1 MCNALGMTARLEM
14 KLQGKVAIVTGSS
27 RGLGKAIAIGLATDG
42 ADVVVAARTEVENL
56 QLPGTIYKTAEEI
69 QALGHRA
76 LPIKCDVTKEQS
88 VNDMVQKTLSEF
100 GHVDILVNNAGV
112 AFYYP
117 IVETPL
123 KHWELVLRV
132 NLVGAFLCS
141 KAVLPKMMEQ
151 KGGSIINIS
160 SLAADERVLST
171 VSTGVAY
178 AVAKAGLDRFTWGL
192 ASEVGQYNIAVNA
205 VKPAKVVDT
214 EGMRFWMPDADKSQ
228 WESPERMVRCAI
240 FLASQD
246 ANGVT
251 GTVATD
257 EELCTWHGLK

>member
-1 MCNALGMTARLEM
+1 L
-14 KLQGKVAIVTGSS
+14 KLDGKVAIVSGSS
-27 RGLGKAIAIGLATDG
+27 RGLGKAIALGFAREG
-42 ADVVVAARTEVENL
+42 ADVIVAARTEVQNP

-69 QALGHRA
+69 QALGRRA
-76 LPIKCDVTKEQS
+76 LPIKCDVTNEQS
-88 VNDMVQKTLSEF
+88 VNDMVQKALGEF

-123 KHWELVLRV
+123 KRWELVLRV
-132 NLVGAFLCS
+132 NLIGAFLCC
-141 KAVLPKMMEQ
+141 KVVLPQMIERRS
-151 KGGSIINIS
+151 GSIINIS
-160 SLAADERVLST
+160 SLAADHRVLGT

-192 ASEVGQYNIAVNA
+192 AAEVGRYNIAVNA
-205 VKPAKVVDT
+205 IKPAKVVDT
-214 EGMRFWMPDADKSQ
+214 EGIRFWLPDADKSQ
-228 WESPERMVRCAI
+228 WQSPERMVKCVA

-246 ANGVT
+246 ASGVT

-257 EELCTWHGLK
+257 EELCTWHGL

>member
-1 MCNALGMTARLEM
+1 M
-14 KLQGKVAIVTGSS
+14 KLESKVAIVTGSS
-27 RGLGKAIAIGLATDG
+27 RGLGKAIAIGLATEG
-42 ADVVVAARTEVENL
+42 AEVVVAARTEVENP

-69 QALGHRA
+69 QALGRRA
-76 LPIKCDVTKEQS
+76 LPIKCDVTNEQS
-88 VNDMVQKTLSEF
+88 VNDMVQKALSEF

-117 IVETPL
+117 IIETPL
-123 KHWELVLRV
+123 KRWELVLKV
-132 NLVGAFLCS
+132 NLIGAFLCS
-141 KAVLPKMMEQ
+141 KAVLPKMIEQ
-151 KGGSIINIS
+151 RSGSIINIS
-160 SLAADERVLST
+160 SLAADEKVLGT

-192 ASEVGQYNIAVNA
+192 AEEVGQYNIAVNA
-205 VKPAKVVDT
+205 VKPHGVVDT
-214 EGMRFWMPDADKSQ
+214 EGMRFWMSDADKSQ
-228 WESPERMVRCAI
+228 WESPERMVRCAV
-240 FLASQD
+240 FLASQN

>member
-1 MCNALGMTARLEM
+1 M
-14 KLQGKVAIVTGSS
+14 KLGGKVVIVTGSS
-27 RGLGKAIAIGLATDG
+27 RGLGKAIAIGLATEG
-42 ADVVVAARTEVENL
+42 ADVVVAARTEVENP

-69 QALGHRA
+69 QALGRRA
-76 LPIKCDVTKEQS
+76 LPIKCDVTNEQS
-88 VNDMVQKTLSEF
+88 VSDMVQKALTEF

-132 NLVGAFLCS
+132 NLIGAFLCS
-141 KAVLPKMMEQ
+141 KAVLPKMIEQ
-151 KGGSIINIS
+151 RSGSIINIS
-160 SLAADERVLST
+160 SLAADERVLGT

-192 ASEVGQYNIAVNA
+192 AEEIGQYNIAVNTI
-205 VKPAKVVDT
+205 KPKSVVDT
-214 EGMRFWMPDADKSQ
+214 EGMRFQLPDADKSQ

-240 FLASQD
+240 FLAGQD
-246 ANGVT
+246 ASGIT